1 MKEILYTKSFR
12 KDMKRLQKAGE
23 NFTELRQIIIQLANS
38 MSLVPKYRD
47 HRLLG
52 TYQGCRECHIKP
64 DWLLIYESTE
74 TELVLVRTG
83 SHAELFK

>member
-1 MKEILYTKSFR
+1 MKEIPYTKSFR

-23 NFTELRQIIIQLANS
+23 NFTELRQVIIQLANS
-38 MSLVPKYRD
+38 ISLAPKYRD

-83 SHAELFK
+83 S

>member
-1 MKEILYTKSFR
+1 MKEIFYTKQFK
-12 KDMKRLQKAGE
+12 KDMKRLQKASQ
-23 NFTELRQIIIQLANS
+23 NFTELRQLIVQLANDTA
-38 MSLVPKYRD
+38 LAAKYRD

-74 TELVLVRTG
+74 TELILVRTG
-83 SHAELFK
+83 SHAELF